1 MSVALVTGA
10 GRGLGL
16 ETCRQLG
23 QRRFRVILTARNERE
38 GQAKAE
44 RLATEGIDVEYR
56 PLDVSSPSS
65 ISALANGLIA
75 DGVKL
80 DVLVNNAGI
89 ALDGFDSEV
98 ALKTIETNFLG
109 PLRVTDGLL
118 DSLSPGGNIVMV
130 ASGAGELSGFPAKL
144 RAEFLDP
151 TMSRERLV
159 ELMGSFVDDVKNGRH
174 RQAGWPESAYRV
186 SKAGLNALTRL
197 LAAELA
203 GRGIRV
209 NAVCPG
215 WVRTD
220 MGGQHASRT
229 VEHGAASI
237 MWAALLGEDGP
248 TGGFF
253 RDGQPISW

>member
-23 QRRFRVILTARNERE
+23 QRQFRVILTARNERE
-38 GQAKAE
+38 GRAAAGG
-44 RLATEGIDVEYR
+44 LATEGIDVEYR

-65 ISALANGLIA
+65 IAALAKGLVA
-75 DGVKL
+75 DDTKL

-98 ALKTIETNFLG
+98 ARRTIETNLLG

-118 DSLSPGGNIVMV
+118 DSLSAGGNIVMV
-130 ASGAGELSGFPAKL
+130 SSGAGELSGFPASL
-144 RAEFLDP
+144 RIEFLSP
-151 TMSRERLV
+151 AMSRDRLV
-159 ELMGSFVDDVKNGRH
+159 ELMSSFVDDVKNGRH

-237 MWAALLGEDGP
+237 MWAALLGEEGP

-253 RDGQPISW
+253 RDGKPIPW

>member
-23 QRRFRVILTARNERE
+23 RREFRVILTARNERE
-38 GQAKAE
+38 GRATAE
-44 RLATEGIDVEYR
+44 RLATEGIAVEYR

-65 ISALANGLIA
+65 ISALAKGLVA
-75 DGVKL
+75 DGIKL

-89 ALDGFDSEV
+89 ALEGFDSEV
-98 ALKTIETNFLG
+98 ARRTIQTNFLG
-109 PLRVTDGLL
+109 PLRVTEGLL
-118 DSLSPGGNIVMV
+118 ASLSDGGNIVMV
-130 ASGAGELSGFPAKL
+130 SSGAGELSGFPASL
-144 RAEFLDP
+144 RTQFLDP
-151 TMSRERLV
+151 AMSRERLV
-159 ELMGSFVDDVKNGRH
+159 ERVGSFVDDVTTGRY

-220 MGGQHASRT
+220 MGGQHAART
-229 VEHGAASI
+229 VEQGAASI
-237 MWAALLGEDGP
+237 IWAALLGEEGP
-248 TGGFF
+248 TGGFY
-253 RDGQPISW
+253 RDGKPISW

>member
-65 ISALANGLIA
+65 ILALAKGLIA

-118 DSLSPGGNIVMV
+118 ELALSRRQHRHGREWRWR
-130 ASGAGELSGFPAKL
+130 AFRLSGEPA
-144 RAEFLDP
+144 
-151 TMSRERLV
+151 
-159 ELMGSFVDDVKNGRH
+159 
-174 RQAGWPESAYRV
+174 
-186 SKAGLNALTRL
+186 
-197 LAAELA
+197 
-203 GRGIRV
+203 RGIR
-209 NAVCPG
+209 
-215 WVRTD
+215 RSR
-220 MGGQHASRT
+220 HESRT
-229 VEHGAASI
+229 
-237 MWAALLGEDGP
+237 P
-248 TGGFF
+248 
-253 RDGQPISW
+253 R

>member
-10 GRGLGL
+10 SRGLGL

-23 QRRFRVILTARNERE
+23 QRQYRVILTARNERE
-38 GQAKAE
+38 GRAAAE
-44 RLATEGIDVEYR
+44 RLATEGIDATYR

-65 ISALANGLIA
+65 ISALANDLVA

-89 ALDGFDSEV
+89 ALKGFDAEV
-98 ALKTIETNFLG
+98 ARRTIETNFFG

-118 DSLSPGGNIVMV
+118 DSLAAGGTIVMV
-130 ASGAGELSGFPAKL
+130 SSGVGELSGFPANL

-151 TMSRERLV
+151 AMSRERLV
-159 ELMGSFVDDVKNGRH
+159 ELMNSFVDDVKTGRY

-237 MWAALLGEDGP
+237 LWAALLGEDGP

-253 RDGQPISW
+253 RDGKPISW

>member
-1 MSVALVTGA
+1 
-10 GRGLGL
+10 
-16 ETCRQLG
+16 
-23 QRRFRVILTARNERE
+23 
-38 GQAKAE
+38 
-44 RLATEGIDVEYR
+44 
-56 PLDVSSPSS
+56 
-65 ISALANGLIA
+65 
-75 DGVKL
+75 
-80 DVLVNNAGI
+80 
-89 ALDGFDSEV
+89 
-98 ALKTIETNFLG
+98 
-109 PLRVTDGLL
+109 
-118 DSLSPGGNIVMV
+118 
-130 ASGAGELSGFPAKL
+130 
-144 RAEFLDP
+144 
-151 TMSRERLV
+151 MSRERLV
-159 ELMGSFVDDVKNGRH
+159 ELMSSFVDDVKNGRH